1 MPGAPH
7 QTGPDA
13 VFGIVGGLAKIHPGY
28 GLRPPPR
35 QKPPRLLPF
44 RKLFMAITLG
54 QMGRMGEMGS

>member
-1 MPGAPH
+1 MPGATH

-13 VFGIVGGLAKIHPGY
+13 VFGFVGGLAKIHQGY

-44 RKLFMAITLG
+44 RKFFMAITLTL
-54 QMGRMGEMGS
+54 EEP